1 MASSSLR
8 RSFSRFLER
17 CPHKSSI
24 ISIPEPP
31 LRYPHLIHKQN
42 THFYPVPSR
51 ILQLPS
57 DHWKTLTH
65 IALSRPTS
73 LRCMSTFNPT
83 EAHGPSSVETQ
94 VTEDKA
100 AWVRRMRDLART
112 KIIPG
117 EVQLIVNIEPA
128 TLIVNPEF
136 FWKALKLFLFDK
148 DEHSRRL
155 VRRWKQVGR
164 DTMNN
169 RKDVRHL
176 NKILGN
182 AIERYSMNPESCEDE
197 IKVKEGEDPVLVAL
211 RLYELRENLK
221 HDRNITERLFL
232 ETAKAFGI
240 HIDD

>member
-1 MASSSLR
+1 MALSSLR

-17 CPHKSSI
+17 RLHKSSI
-24 ISIPEPP
+24 ISIHGPEPP
-31 LRYPHLIHKQN
+31 LRYPPLTHKQN
-42 THFYPVPSR
+42 THFHPVPSR
-51 ILQLPS
+51 ILQSPK

-65 IALSRPTS
+65 IALLRPTS

-83 EAHGPSSVETQ
+83 EAHGSSSVETQ
-94 VTEDKA
+94 VAEDKA

-128 TLIVNPEF
+128 TLTVNPEF
-136 FWKALKLFLFDK
+136 LWKALKLFFFDK
-148 DEHSRRL
+148 DERSRRL

-169 RKDVRHL
+169 RQDVRQL

-197 IKVKEGEDPVLVAL
+197 IKIKEGEDPVLVAL

-221 HDRNITERLFL
+221 HDRNITERLIISSL
-232 ETAKAFGI
+232 ALAVNA
-240 HIDD
+240 